1 MKERRII
8 MKKVIVAMML
18 MAMTATTVAGC
29 GSNDTAAD
37 TTTETAA
44 EDTTADT
51 ADAAED
57 TAADTAAAGA
67 ASGAIS
73 VLSREDGSGTRGA
86 FIELTGIEEKDS
98 NGNKTDNT
106 KKDALICKSTDV
118 VLTQVSGD
126 KNAIGYISFGS
137 LNDTVKALK
146 VEGVEPSTATIESG
160 DYKIVRPFNIAVK
173 DGLSDAAQDFENY
186 ILSSEGQDII
196 EKAGY
201 IKIDKSAAAYASNNA
216 SGKVVVSGSSSV
228 TPVMEKLAEAYQK
241 ANTNVT
247 VDVQQSDSSTGI
259 KDAING
265 TSDIGMASR
274 DISDD
279 ELSQGI
285 KSVTIA
291 QDAIAVIVNK
301 DNAVEDITMDEIKAI
316 YTGSKTTWSDESK

>member
-1 MKERRII
+1 MKTRTSKLAAIFTSVALAATMLASCGGSSDKI
-8 MKKVIVAMML
+8 TVI
-18 MAMTATTVAGC
+18 
-29 GSNDTAAD
+29 
-37 TTTETAA
+37 
-44 EDTTADT
+44 
-51 ADAAED
+51 
-57 TAADTAAAGA
+57 
-67 ASGAIS
+67 
-73 VLSREDGSGTRGA
+73 SREDGSGTRGA

-173 DGLSDAAQDFENY
+173 DGMSDAAQDFENY
-186 ILSSEGQDII
+186 ILSSDGQDII

-301 DNAVEDITMDEIKAI
+301 DNAVDDITMDEIKAI

>member
-1 MKERRII
+1 MKTRTSKLAAIFTS
-8 MKKVIVAMML
+8 VAL
-18 MAMTATTVAGC
+18 
-29 GSNDTAAD
+29 
-37 TTTETAA
+37 
-44 EDTTADT
+44 
-51 ADAAED
+51 
-57 TAADTAAAGA
+57 AAAML
-67 ASGAIS
+67 ASCGGSSDKIT
-73 VLSREDGSGTRGA
+73 VISREDGSGTRGA

-241 ANTNVT
+241 VNTNVT

-301 DNAVEDITMDEIKAI
+301 DNAVDDITMDEIKAI

>member
-1 MKERRII
+1 MKTRTSKLAAIFTSVALAATMLASCGGSSDKI
-8 MKKVIVAMML
+8 TVI
-18 MAMTATTVAGC
+18 
-29 GSNDTAAD
+29 
-37 TTTETAA
+37 
-44 EDTTADT
+44 
-51 ADAAED
+51 
-57 TAADTAAAGA
+57 
-67 ASGAIS
+67 
-73 VLSREDGSGTRGA
+73 SREDGSGTRGA

-201 IKIDKSAAAYASNNA
+201 IKIDNSAAAYASNNA

>member
-1 MKERRII
+1 MKTCTQGAERKGANQKAPRASIRKRFYI
-8 MKKVIVAMML
+8 MKTRTSKLAAIFTSVALAATMLASCGGSSDKITVI
-18 MAMTATTVAGC
+18 
-29 GSNDTAAD
+29 
-37 TTTETAA
+37 
-44 EDTTADT
+44 
-51 ADAAED
+51 
-57 TAADTAAAGA
+57 
-67 ASGAIS
+67 
-73 VLSREDGSGTRGA
+73 SREDGSGTRGA

-228 TPVMEKLAEAYQK
+228 TPVMEKLAESYQK

>member
-1 MKERRII
+1 MKTCTQGAERKGANQKARRASIRKRFYI
-8 MKKVIVAMML
+8 MKTRTSKLAAIFTSVAL
-18 MAMTATTVAGC
+18 
-29 GSNDTAAD
+29 
-37 TTTETAA
+37 
-44 EDTTADT
+44 
-51 ADAAED
+51 
-57 TAADTAAAGA
+57 AAAML
-67 ASGAIS
+67 ASCGGSSDKIT
-73 VLSREDGSGTRGA
+73 VISREDGSGTRGA

-118 VLTQVSGD
+118 ALTQVSGD

-228 TPVMEKLAEAYQK
+228 TPVMEKLAESYQK

>member
-1 MKERRII
+1 MKTCTQGAERKGANQKARRASIRKRFYI
-8 MKKVIVAMML
+8 MKTRTSKLAAIFTSVAL
-18 MAMTATTVAGC
+18 
-29 GSNDTAAD
+29 
-37 TTTETAA
+37 
-44 EDTTADT
+44 
-51 ADAAED
+51 
-57 TAADTAAAGA
+57 AAAML
-67 ASGAIS
+67 ASCGGSSDKIT
-73 VLSREDGSGTRGA
+73 VISREDGSGTRDA

-301 DNAVEDITMDEIKAI
+301 DNAVDDITMDEIKAI

>member
-1 MKERRII
+1 MKTRTSKLAAIFTSVALAATMLASCGGSSDKI
-8 MKKVIVAMML
+8 TVI
-18 MAMTATTVAGC
+18 
-29 GSNDTAAD
+29 
-37 TTTETAA
+37 
-44 EDTTADT
+44 
-51 ADAAED
+51 
-57 TAADTAAAGA
+57 
-67 ASGAIS
+67 
-73 VLSREDGSGTRGA
+73 SREDGSGTRGA

-285 KSVTIA
+285 RSVTIV

>member
-1 MKERRII
+1 MKTCTQGAERKGANQKAPRASVRKRFYI
-8 MKKVIVAMML
+8 MKTRTSKLAAIFTSVALAATMLASCGGSSDKITVI
-18 MAMTATTVAGC
+18 
-29 GSNDTAAD
+29 
-37 TTTETAA
+37 
-44 EDTTADT
+44 
-51 ADAAED
+51 
-57 TAADTAAAGA
+57 
-67 ASGAIS
+67 
-73 VLSREDGSGTRGA
+73 SREDGSGTRGA

-186 ILSSEGQDII
+186 ILSSDGQDII

-228 TPVMEKLAEAYQK
+228 TPVMEKLAESYQK

-301 DNAVEDITMDEIKAI
+301 DNAVDDITMDEIKSI

>member
-1 MKERRII
+1 MKTRTSKLAAIFTSVALAATMLASCGGSSDKI
-8 MKKVIVAMML
+8 TVI
-18 MAMTATTVAGC
+18 
-29 GSNDTAAD
+29 
-37 TTTETAA
+37 
-44 EDTTADT
+44 
-51 ADAAED
+51 
-57 TAADTAAAGA
+57 
-67 ASGAIS
+67 
-73 VLSREDGSGTRGA
+73 SREDGSGTRGA

-186 ILSSEGQDII
+186 ILSSDGQDII

-228 TPVMEKLAEAYQK
+228 TPDMEKLAEAYQK

-285 KSVTIA
+285 KSVIIA

-301 DNAVEDITMDEIKAI
+301 DNAVEDITMDEIKTI

>member
-1 MKERRII
+1 MKTRTS
-8 MKKVIVAMML
+8 KLAAVFTSVAL
-18 MAMTATTVAGC
+18 
-29 GSNDTAAD
+29 
-37 TTTETAA
+37 
-44 EDTTADT
+44 
-51 ADAAED
+51 
-57 TAADTAAAGA
+57 AAAML
-67 ASGAIS
+67 ASCGGSSDKIT
-73 VLSREDGSGTRGA
+73 VISREDGSGTRGA

-186 ILSSEGQDII
+186 ILSSEGQDVI
-196 EKAGY
+196 EGAGY
-201 IKIDKSAAAYASNNA
+201 IKIDKSAAAFSSNNA

-228 TPVMEKLAEAYQK
+228 TPVMEKLAESYQK
-241 ANTNVT
+241 VNTNVT

-301 DNAVEDITMDEIKAI
+301 DNSVDDISMDDIKAI
-316 YTGSKTTWSDESK
+316 YTGTKTTWPDESK

>member
-1 MKERRII
+1 MKTCTQGAEKRCKSKAQRASIRKRFYI
-8 MKKVIVAMML
+8 MKTRTSKLAAIFTSVALAATMLASCGGSSDKITVI
-18 MAMTATTVAGC
+18 
-29 GSNDTAAD
+29 
-37 TTTETAA
+37 
-44 EDTTADT
+44 
-51 ADAAED
+51 
-57 TAADTAAAGA
+57 
-67 ASGAIS
+67 
-73 VLSREDGSGTRGA
+73 SREDGSGTRGA

>member
-1 MKERRII
+1 MKTRTSKLAAIFTSVALAATMLASCGGSSDKI
-8 MKKVIVAMML
+8 TVI
-18 MAMTATTVAGC
+18 
-29 GSNDTAAD
+29 
-37 TTTETAA
+37 
-44 EDTTADT
+44 
-51 ADAAED
+51 
-57 TAADTAAAGA
+57 
-67 ASGAIS
+67 
-73 VLSREDGSGTRGA
+73 SREDGSGTRGA

-228 TPVMEKLAEAYQK
+228 TPVMEKLAESYQK

>member
-1 MKERRII
+1 MKTCTQGAERKGANQKARRASIRKRFYI
-8 MKKVIVAMML
+8 MKTRTSKLAAIFTSVAL
-18 MAMTATTVAGC
+18 
-29 GSNDTAAD
+29 
-37 TTTETAA
+37 
-44 EDTTADT
+44 
-51 ADAAED
+51 
-57 TAADTAAAGA
+57 AAAML
-67 ASGAIS
+67 ASCGGSSDKIT
-73 VLSREDGSGTRGA
+73 VISREDGSGTRGA

-137 LNDTVKALK
+137 LNDTVKVLK

-301 DNAVEDITMDEIKAI
+301 DNAVDDITMDEIKAI

>member
-1 MKERRII
+1 MKTRTSKLAAIFTS
-8 MKKVIVAMML
+8 VAL
-18 MAMTATTVAGC
+18 
-29 GSNDTAAD
+29 
-37 TTTETAA
+37 
-44 EDTTADT
+44 
-51 ADAAED
+51 
-57 TAADTAAAGA
+57 AAAML
-67 ASGAIS
+67 ASCGGSSDKIT
-73 VLSREDGSGTRGA
+73 VISREDGSGTRGA
-86 FIELTGIEEKDS
+86 FIELTGIEEKDDS
-98 NGNKTDNT
+98 GNKTDNT

-186 ILSSEGQDII
+186 ILSSEGQDVI
-196 EKAGY
+196 ENAGY

>member
-1 MKERRII
+1 MKTRTSKLAAIFTSVALAATMLASCGGSSDKI
-8 MKKVIVAMML
+8 TVI
-18 MAMTATTVAGC
+18 
-29 GSNDTAAD
+29 
-37 TTTETAA
+37 
-44 EDTTADT
+44 
-51 ADAAED
+51 
-57 TAADTAAAGA
+57 
-67 ASGAIS
+67 
-73 VLSREDGSGTRGA
+73 SREDGSGTRGA

-291 QDAIAVIVNK
+291 QDAIAVIINK
-301 DNAVEDITMDEIKAI
+301 DNAVEDITMDEIKSI

>member
-1 MKERRII
+1 MKTCTQGAERKGANQKAPRASVRKRFYI
-8 MKKVIVAMML
+8 MKTRTSKLAAIFTSVALAATMLASCGGSSDKITVI
-18 MAMTATTVAGC
+18 
-29 GSNDTAAD
+29 
-37 TTTETAA
+37 
-44 EDTTADT
+44 
-51 ADAAED
+51 
-57 TAADTAAAGA
+57 
-67 ASGAIS
+67 
-73 VLSREDGSGTRGA
+73 SREDGSGTRGA

-201 IKIDKSAAAYASNNA
+201 IKIDKSAAAYSSNNA

>member
-1 MKERRII
+1 MKTCTQGAERKGANQKARRASIRKRFYI
-8 MKKVIVAMML
+8 MKTRTSKLAAIFTSVALAATMLASCGGSSDKITVI
-18 MAMTATTVAGC
+18 
-29 GSNDTAAD
+29 
-37 TTTETAA
+37 
-44 EDTTADT
+44 
-51 ADAAED
+51 
-57 TAADTAAAGA
+57 
-67 ASGAIS
+67 
-73 VLSREDGSGTRGA
+73 SREDGSGTRGA

-146 VEGVEPSTATIESG
+146 VEGIEPSTATIESG

-241 ANTNVT
+241 VNTNVT

>member
-1 MKERRII
+1 MKTCTQGAERKGANQKARRASIRKRFYI
-8 MKKVIVAMML
+8 MKTRTSKLAAIFTSVALAATMLASCGGSSDKITVI
-18 MAMTATTVAGC
+18 
-29 GSNDTAAD
+29 
-37 TTTETAA
+37 
-44 EDTTADT
+44 
-51 ADAAED
+51 
-57 TAADTAAAGA
+57 
-67 ASGAIS
+67 
-73 VLSREDGSGTRGA
+73 SREDGSGTRGA

-137 LNDTVKALK
+137 LNDKVKALK

-301 DNAVEDITMDEIKAI
+301 DNAVDDITMDEIKAI

>member
-1 MKERRII
+1 MKTRTSKLAAIFTSVALAATMLASCGGSSDKI
-8 MKKVIVAMML
+8 TVI
-18 MAMTATTVAGC
+18 
-29 GSNDTAAD
+29 
-37 TTTETAA
+37 
-44 EDTTADT
+44 
-51 ADAAED
+51 
-57 TAADTAAAGA
+57 
-67 ASGAIS
+67 
-73 VLSREDGSGTRGA
+73 SREDGSGTRGA

-160 DYKIVRPFNIAVK
+160 DYKIVRPFNISVK

-186 ILSSEGQDII
+186 ILSSDGQDII

-301 DNAVEDITMDEIKAI
+301 DNAVEDITMDEIKSI

>member
-1 MKERRII
+1 MKTRTSKLAAIFTSVALAATMLASCGGNSDKI
-8 MKKVIVAMML
+8 TVI
-18 MAMTATTVAGC
+18 
-29 GSNDTAAD
+29 
-37 TTTETAA
+37 
-44 EDTTADT
+44 
-51 ADAAED
+51 
-57 TAADTAAAGA
+57 
-67 ASGAIS
+67 
-73 VLSREDGSGTRGA
+73 SREDGSGTRGA

-146 VEGVEPSTATIESG
+146 VEDVEPSTATIESG

-186 ILSSEGQDII
+186 ILSSEGQYII

-201 IKIDKSAAAYASNNA
+201 IKIDKSAAAYTSNNA

-301 DNAVEDITMDEIKAI
+301 DNAVDDITMDEIKAI

>member
-1 MKERRII
+1 MKTCTQGAERKGANQKARRASIRKRFYI
-8 MKKVIVAMML
+8 MKTRTSKLAAIFTSVALAATMLASCGGSSDKITVI
-18 MAMTATTVAGC
+18 
-29 GSNDTAAD
+29 
-37 TTTETAA
+37 
-44 EDTTADT
+44 
-51 ADAAED
+51 
-57 TAADTAAAGA
+57 
-67 ASGAIS
+67 
-73 VLSREDGSGTRGA
+73 SREDGSGTRGA

-285 KSVTIA
+285 RSVTIA

>member
-1 MKERRII
+1 MKTRTSKLAAIFTSVALAATMLASCGGSSDKI
-8 MKKVIVAMML
+8 TVI
-18 MAMTATTVAGC
+18 
-29 GSNDTAAD
+29 
-37 TTTETAA
+37 
-44 EDTTADT
+44 
-51 ADAAED
+51 
-57 TAADTAAAGA
+57 
-67 ASGAIS
+67 
-73 VLSREDGSGTRGA
+73 SREDGSGTRGA

-173 DGLSDAAQDFENY
+173 DGLSDAAHDFENY

-301 DNAVEDITMDEIKAI
+301 DNAVDDITMDEIKAI

>member
-1 MKERRII
+1 MKTCTQGAERKGANQKARRASIRKRFYI
-8 MKKVIVAMML
+8 MKTRTSKLAAIFTSVALAATMLASCGGSSDKITVI
-18 MAMTATTVAGC
+18 
-29 GSNDTAAD
+29 
-37 TTTETAA
+37 
-44 EDTTADT
+44 
-51 ADAAED
+51 
-57 TAADTAAAGA
+57 
-67 ASGAIS
+67 
-73 VLSREDGSGTRGA
+73 SREDGSGTRGA

-137 LNDTVKALK
+137 LNDKVKALK

-201 IKIDKSAAAYASNNA
+201 IKIDKSAAAYASNTA
-216 SGKVVVSGSSSV
+216 SGKVVVSVSSSV

>member
-1 MKERRII
+1 MKTCTQGAERKGANQKARRASIRKRFYI
-8 MKKVIVAMML
+8 MKTRTSKLAAIFTSVAL
-18 MAMTATTVAGC
+18 
-29 GSNDTAAD
+29 
-37 TTTETAA
+37 
-44 EDTTADT
+44 
-51 ADAAED
+51 
-57 TAADTAAAGA
+57 AAAML
-67 ASGAIS
+67 ASCGGSSDKIT
-73 VLSREDGSGTRGA
+73 VISREDGSGTRGA

-301 DNAVEDITMDEIKAI
+301 DNAVEDITMDEIKSI

>member
-1 MKERRII
+1 MKTRTSKLAAIFTS
-8 MKKVIVAMML
+8 VAL
-18 MAMTATTVAGC
+18 
-29 GSNDTAAD
+29 
-37 TTTETAA
+37 
-44 EDTTADT
+44 
-51 ADAAED
+51 
-57 TAADTAAAGA
+57 AAAML
-67 ASGAIS
+67 ASCGGSSDKIT
-73 VLSREDGSGTRGA
+73 VISREDGSGTRGA

-201 IKIDKSAAAYASNNA
+201 IKIDKSAVAYASNNA

-228 TPVMEKLAEAYQK
+228 TPVMEKLAESYQK

>member
-1 MKERRII
+1 MKTRTSKLAAIFTSVALAATMLASCGGSSDKI
-8 MKKVIVAMML
+8 TVI
-18 MAMTATTVAGC
+18 
-29 GSNDTAAD
+29 
-37 TTTETAA
+37 
-44 EDTTADT
+44 
-51 ADAAED
+51 
-57 TAADTAAAGA
+57 
-67 ASGAIS
+67 
-73 VLSREDGSGTRGA
+73 SREDGSGTRGA

-186 ILSSEGQDII
+186 ILSSDGQDII

-216 SGKVVVSGSSSV
+216 SGKIVVSGSSSV

-301 DNAVEDITMDEIKAI
+301 DNTVEDITMDEIKAI

>member
-1 MKERRII
+1 MKTRTSKLAAIFTSVALAATMLASCGGSSDKI
-8 MKKVIVAMML
+8 TVI
-18 MAMTATTVAGC
+18 
-29 GSNDTAAD
+29 
-37 TTTETAA
+37 
-44 EDTTADT
+44 
-51 ADAAED
+51 
-57 TAADTAAAGA
+57 
-67 ASGAIS
+67 
-73 VLSREDGSGTRGA
+73 SREDGSGTRGA

-241 ANTNVT
+241 VNTNVT

-259 KDAING
+259 NDAING

-301 DNAVEDITMDEIKAI
+301 DNAVDDITMDEIKAI

>member
-1 MKERRII
+1 MKTCTQGAERKGANQKAPRASIRKRFYI
-8 MKKVIVAMML
+8 MKTRTSKLAAIFTSVALAATMLASCGGNSDKITVI
-18 MAMTATTVAGC
+18 
-29 GSNDTAAD
+29 
-37 TTTETAA
+37 
-44 EDTTADT
+44 
-51 ADAAED
+51 
-57 TAADTAAAGA
+57 
-67 ASGAIS
+67 
-73 VLSREDGSGTRGA
+73 SREDGSGTRGA

-201 IKIDKSAAAYASNNA
+201 IKIDKSAAAYSSNNA

>member
-1 MKERRII
+1 MKTCTQGAERKGANQKARRASIRKRFYI
-8 MKKVIVAMML
+8 MKTRTSKLAAIFTSVAL
-18 MAMTATTVAGC
+18 
-29 GSNDTAAD
+29 
-37 TTTETAA
+37 
-44 EDTTADT
+44 
-51 ADAAED
+51 
-57 TAADTAAAGA
+57 AAAML
-67 ASGAIS
+67 ASCGGSSDKIT
-73 VLSREDGSGTRGA
+73 VISREDGSGTRGA

-201 IKIDKSAAAYASNNA
+201 IKIDKSAVAYASNNA

-228 TPVMEKLAEAYQK
+228 TPVMEKLAESYQK

-301 DNAVEDITMDEIKAI
+301 DNAADDITMDEIKAI

>member
-1 MKERRII
+1 MKTCTQGAERKGANQKAPRASIRKRFYI
-8 MKKVIVAMML
+8 MKTRTSKLAAIFTSVALAATMLASCGGSSDKITVI
-18 MAMTATTVAGC
+18 
-29 GSNDTAAD
+29 
-37 TTTETAA
+37 
-44 EDTTADT
+44 
-51 ADAAED
+51 
-57 TAADTAAAGA
+57 
-67 ASGAIS
+67 
-73 VLSREDGSGTRGA
+73 SREDGSGTRGA

-146 VEGVEPSTATIESG
+146 VEDVEPSTATIESG

-274 DISDD
+274 DILDD

-301 DNAVEDITMDEIKAI
+301 DNAVDNITMDEIKAI

>member
-1 MKERRII
+1 MKTCTQGAERNGANQKAQRASIRKRFYI
-8 MKKVIVAMML
+8 MKTRTSKLAAIFTSVALAATMLASCGGSSDKITVI
-18 MAMTATTVAGC
+18 
-29 GSNDTAAD
+29 
-37 TTTETAA
+37 
-44 EDTTADT
+44 
-51 ADAAED
+51 
-57 TAADTAAAGA
+57 
-67 ASGAIS
+67 
-73 VLSREDGSGTRGA
+73 SREDGSGTRGA

-186 ILSSEGQDII
+186 ILSSDGQDII

-228 TPVMEKLAEAYQK
+228 TPVMEKLAESYQK

-301 DNAVEDITMDEIKAI
+301 DNAVDDITMDEIKAI

>member
-1 MKERRII
+1 MKTRTS
-8 MKKVIVAMML
+8 KLASVFTSVAL
-18 MAMTATTVAGC
+18 
-29 GSNDTAAD
+29 
-37 TTTETAA
+37 
-44 EDTTADT
+44 
-51 ADAAED
+51 
-57 TAADTAAAGA
+57 AAAML
-67 ASGAIS
+67 ASCGGSSDKIT
-73 VLSREDGSGTRGA
+73 VISREDGSGTRGA
-86 FIELTGIEEKDS
+86 FIELTGIEEKDP

-186 ILSSEGQDII
+186 ILSSEGQDVI
-196 EKAGY
+196 EGAGY
-201 IKIDKSAAAYASNNA
+201 IKIDKSATAFSSNNA

-228 TPVMEKLAEAYQK
+228 TPVMEKLAESYQK
-241 ANTNVT
+241 VNTNVT

-301 DNAVEDITMDEIKAI
+301 DNSVDDISMDDIKAI
-316 YTGSKTTWSDESK
+316 YTGTKTTWSDESK

>member
-1 MKERRII
+1 MKTCTQGAERKGANQKARRASIRKRFYI
-8 MKKVIVAMML
+8 MKTRTSKLAAIFTSVALAATMLASCGGSSDKITVI
-18 MAMTATTVAGC
+18 
-29 GSNDTAAD
+29 
-37 TTTETAA
+37 
-44 EDTTADT
+44 
-51 ADAAED
+51 
-57 TAADTAAAGA
+57 
-67 ASGAIS
+67 
-73 VLSREDGSGTRGA
+73 SREDGSGTSGA

-301 DNAVEDITMDEIKAI
+301 DNAVDNITMDEIKAI

>member
-1 MKERRII
+1 MKTRTSKLAAIFTS
-8 MKKVIVAMML
+8 VAL
-18 MAMTATTVAGC
+18 
-29 GSNDTAAD
+29 
-37 TTTETAA
+37 
-44 EDTTADT
+44 
-51 ADAAED
+51 
-57 TAADTAAAGA
+57 AAAML
-67 ASGAIS
+67 ASCGGSSDKIT
-73 VLSREDGSGTRGA
+73 VISREDGSGTRGA

-186 ILSSEGQDII
+186 ILSSEGQDFI

-301 DNAVEDITMDEIKAI
+301 DNAVDDITMDEIKAI

>member
-1 MKERRII
+1 MKTCTQGAERKGANQKARRASIRKRFYI
-8 MKKVIVAMML
+8 MKTRTSKLAAIFTSVAL
-18 MAMTATTVAGC
+18 
-29 GSNDTAAD
+29 
-37 TTTETAA
+37 
-44 EDTTADT
+44 
-51 ADAAED
+51 
-57 TAADTAAAGA
+57 AAAML
-67 ASGAIS
+67 ASCGGSSDKIT
-73 VLSREDGSGTRGA
+73 VISREDGSGTRVA

-186 ILSSEGQDII
+186 ILSSDGQDII

>member
-1 MKERRII
+1 MKTCTQGAERKGANQKAPRASIRKRFYI
-8 MKKVIVAMML
+8 MKTRTSKLAAIFTSVALAATMLASCGGNSDKITVI
-18 MAMTATTVAGC
+18 
-29 GSNDTAAD
+29 
-37 TTTETAA
+37 
-44 EDTTADT
+44 
-51 ADAAED
+51 
-57 TAADTAAAGA
+57 
-67 ASGAIS
+67 
-73 VLSREDGSGTRGA
+73 SREDGSGTRGA

-106 KKDALICKSTDV
+106 RKDALICKSTDV

-160 DYKIVRPFNIAVK
+160 DYKIVRSFNIAVK

>member
-1 MKERRII
+1 MKTCTQGAERKGANQKARRASIRKRFYI
-8 MKKVIVAMML
+8 MKTRTSKLAAIFTSVALAATMLASCGGSSDKITVI
-18 MAMTATTVAGC
+18 
-29 GSNDTAAD
+29 
-37 TTTETAA
+37 
-44 EDTTADT
+44 
-51 ADAAED
+51 
-57 TAADTAAAGA
+57 
-67 ASGAIS
+67 
-73 VLSREDGSGTRGA
+73 SREDGSGTRGA

-201 IKIDKSAAAYASNNA
+201 IKIDKGAAAYASNNA

-301 DNAVEDITMDEIKAI
+301 DNAVDDITMDEIKAI